1 MRPFLFFTKKVAV
14 SLTETLSRERTAQW
28 LSTVFI
34 LRLKTEQEPPCITT
48 WSHVMDTT
56 RKVLLRRSHCWTC
69 STALTKINNNHLVE
83 LAKQTYQFFRR
94 ELQYLIVFVLLVLGK
109 LKT

>member
-1 MRPFLFFTKKVAV
+1 
-14 SLTETLSRERTAQW
+14 
-28 LSTVFI
+28 
-34 LRLKTEQEPPCITT
+34 
-48 WSHVMDTT
+48 MDTT
-56 RKVLLRRSHCWTC
+56 RKYRLDDTGRHWTC
-69 STALTKINNNHLVE
+69 STALTKINNNHLVQ